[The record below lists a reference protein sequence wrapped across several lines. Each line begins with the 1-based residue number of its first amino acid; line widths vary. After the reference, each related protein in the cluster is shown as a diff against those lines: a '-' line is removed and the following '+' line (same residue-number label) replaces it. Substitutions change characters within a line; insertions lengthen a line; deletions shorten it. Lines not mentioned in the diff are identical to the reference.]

1 VSGPAAPRDRADL
14 DRKVDRG
21 TAWIGISSLTS
32 GLFDLFS
39 TLAVIWLWVS
49 PSDFGAATLAIA
61 LFPILDRLGGLCLGA
76 AVIAR
81 AGQPDGD
88 ATDDAAFWL
97 GLGAA
102 TLLLGALFAV
112 RPLLADF
119 FPQPVVASLLC
130 AYGGKL
136 VFQNVFVVPEAH
148 LRRAMRYRELS
159 MIRVAAVVADTAA
172 KLGAAYLG
180 AHGHP
185 PLAIWCFVIGPLA
198 NVVVTA
204 IGVQLRCPWRPRAR
218 LDRAVAARTLRFGGS
233 IAGGELLYF
242 LYTSADY
249 LVIGRAFGDAAVGI
263 YRLAYELV
271 LDVVR
276 LISLITAEV
285 AFPAFVELQADRP
298 RVARQLVRFTR
309 QNLIALAPFLAFVLA
324 SAPEL
329 LRVLY
334 PPLGGDAAT
343 AVRVLCTVGTL
354 RTLSF
359 VMTPMLGG
367 IGLPQRALAYNVIA
381 AIVLPAAFVAAAA
394 IAPDA
399 GYVAVAWGWAAGYPI
414 AFAAL
419 LGLALPPIELSLG
432 GYLRPL
438 AGVTAC
444 AAVAMGA
451 AFGVRELLPDVAIAR
466 VAAAAITTI
475 AVYAALLARVAGVTP
490 RGIVRALRGEVDP
503 ATS

>member
-1 VSGPAAPRDRADL
+1 VGYNHTVSDAVRAAL

-21 TAWIGISSLTS
+21 TAWIGVSSLTS

-39 TLAVIWLWVS
+39 TLAAIWLWVS

-61 LFPILDRLGGLCLGA
+61 VFPILDRIGGMCLGA
-76 AVIAR
+76 AVIALR
-81 AGQPDGD
+81 GD
-88 ATDDAAFWL
+88 DERVDDAAFWL
-97 GLGAA
+97 GLAISLSVLGV
-102 TLLLGALFAV
+102 LLIV
-112 RPLLADF
+112 RPWLAGF
-119 FPQPVVASLLC
+119 FEQPVVATLLC

-136 VFQNVFVVPEAH
+136 VFQNAFVVPEAH

-159 MIRVAAVVADTAA
+159 MIRIAATIVDTAT

-204 IGVQLRCPWRPRAR
+204 IGVQLRNPWRPRVAV
-218 LDRAVAARTLRFGGS
+218 DRSIAKKVLRFGSS
-233 IAGGELLYF
+233 IAFGELLYF

-285 AFPAFVELQADRP
+285 AFPAFVQLRGDRDA
-298 RVARQLVRFTR
+298 VARQLVRFTR
-309 QNLIALAPFLAFVLA
+309 QNLIALAPFLVFVLA
-324 SAPEL
+324 AAPEL
-329 LRVLY
+329 MRVLY
-334 PPLGGDAAT
+334 PPLGDAAPT
-343 AVRVLCTVGTL
+343 AVRILCVVGAL

-359 VMTPMLGG
+359 ILTPMLGG
-367 IGLPQRALAYNVIA
+367 IGKPERALAYNVIA
-381 AIVLPAAFVAAAA
+381 AILLPAAFILAASLW
-394 IAPDA
+394 PGA
-399 GYVAVAWGWAAGYPI
+399 GYVSVAWGWAAGYPL

-419 LGLALPPIELSLG
+419 LALALPTIELSAR
-432 GYLRPL
+432 GYFGPQLDVL
-438 AGVTAC
+438 AC
-444 AAVAMGA
+444 AALSLA
-451 AFGVRELLPDVAIAR
+451 AALALRTGLPDSDVLR
-466 VAAAAITTI
+466 VFALAAAIL
-475 AVYAALLARVAGVTP
+475 AVYMLTLAYIARVTP
-490 RGIVRALRGEVDP
+490 RGILRALRGE
-503 ATS
+503 A